1 MLSTLT
7 GRSVI
12 NAGETLNLDGVA
24 ALFGAE
30 PETVALYAR
39 TGELPGTR
47 IGKGWI
53 FLREDALAF
62 LRQRIARDTA
72 ARRAAQAK
80 NDRATQQTEPPSPQK
95 STGVLLE
102 HRSRQRRSKLPPLPI
117 LTLEAP
123 SP

>member
-1 MLSTLT
+1 M
-7 GRSVI
+7 
-12 NAGETLNLDGVA
+12 DGVA

-30 PETVALYAR
+30 PETVAQYAR

-72 ARRAAQAK
+72 VRRAAHAK
-80 NDRATQQTEPPSPQK
+80 TDRATEQDGSPAKQK
-95 STGVLLE
+95 PVGVLLD
-102 HRSRQRRSKLPPLPI
+102 HRPRRRRTELPALPAI
-117 LTLEAP
+117 TSHTT